1 VLTDSRTGKPA
12 GACQRRSG
20 AAGFTERAAPVNRQV
35 GVLLREPP
43 LHHMTAMQDLQIG
56 WLGGLWPRKTGV
68 ATMLERVALKQQQEV
83 VLKLDI

>member
-1 VLTDSRTGKPA
+1 
-12 GACQRRSG
+12 
-20 AAGFTERAAPVNRQV
+20 
-35 GVLLREPP
+35 
-43 LHHMTAMQDLQIG
+43 MIAMQDLQIG

>member
-1 VLTDSRTGKPA
+1 VCR
-12 GACQRRSG
+12 RRSG

-68 ATMLERVALKQQQEV
+68 ATTLERVVLRQQEV